1 MRAERVDV
9 DRSKHLSKPRSRH
22 LGKNYIHT
30 STRKTPNFDVWVF
43 FLFCFVLFFL
53 SLMTKSQAQMVS
65 LVLKPLKPNL
75 DLISWP
81 NCCFNHS
88 QRHHLNQPVC
98 NFLVNT
104 NELISHT
111 GPPPN
116 PQRTGTLHYKNLCH
130 PFCPKWGPDLLLI
143 APLPHLHPPP
153 MKTFHF
159 YNPL

>member
-1 MRAERVDV
+1 MWTGV
-9 DRSKHLSKPRSRH
+9 SIFLSQDLGTWVRITFTLPQGRH
-22 LGKNYIHT
+22 LTFMFG
-30 STRKTPNFDVWVF
+30 FF

-116 PQRTGTLHYKNLCH
+116 PQRTGTLHDKNLCH

-143 APLPHLHPPP
+143 APVPHLHPPP